1 MDIKWKQ
8 QHINNACVSACLAML
23 LSQYKIEKED
33 SEIIYE
39 SKMPCLVEYN
49 EEFKAFGAGVLMQ
62 NEEILNIVP
71 NKHGLEFVHNEFKD
85 YEDYLIFVENLLKND
100 IPFMTG
106 IAKGFLPSPGYAQD
120 KNISGHAVIIYKNEG
135 DIFYILDPDGGIQ
148 RNKQNNFKEIEKY
161 VSYKMNKKDLQAGL
175 EARPAKKFTIG
186 YLKEIEK
193 GKVSISNIFNKSKN
207 C

>member
-1 MDIKWKQ
+1 M
-8 QHINNACVSACLAML
+8 
-23 LSQYKIEKED
+23 
-33 SEIIYE
+33 
-39 SKMPCLVEYN
+39 
-49 EEFKAFGAGVLMQ
+49 
-62 NEEILNIVP
+62 
-71 NKHGLEFVHNEFKD
+71 EFVHNEFKD

-161 VSYKMNKKDLQAGL
+161 VSYKMNKKIYK
-175 EARPAKKFTIG
+175 P
-186 YLKEIEK
+186 
-193 GKVSISNIFNKSKN
+193 V
-207 C
+207 